1 MISQIKNEVF
11 KMENAPEK
19 KKVVLSLIQPT
30 GTPTLGNYLGAL
42 KNWVNMS
49 QDYDCLF
56 GAADLHSIT
65 VRTAPAELRKRTV
78 ELFALLIAIG
88 LDPEKSIIFC
98 QSHVP
103 AHAQLGW
110 ILDCYTQFGE
120 ASRMT
125 QFKDKSAKHADNVNL
140 GLFTYPTL
148 MAADIL
154 LYNADYVPI
163 GEDQRQHL
171 ELTRDIANRFNGLY
185 GDFFRVP
192 EPFIGKAGA
201 RIKSLQEPE
210 KKMSKSDTNQKSFI
224 LLTDTPDVITKKI
237 KSAVTDSEAS
247 VYYSDEKPGVKNL
260 MEIFSACTGRSYE
273 QITDDFAGKGYGDFK
288 AAVAEAVVEELRPLQ
303 TEYVRLIGD
312 KAYLIDCAAKGAER
326 AGRIAD
332 RTVKK
337 CMKKVG
343 FWQF

>member
-1 MISQIKNEVF
+1 
-11 KMENAPEK
+11 MENTQEK

-42 KNWVNMS
+42 KNWVMMS
-49 QDYDCLF
+49 KEYDCLF
-56 GAADLHSIT
+56 GEADLHAIT
-65 VRTAPAELRKRTV
+65 VRTPPAELRKRC
-78 ELFALLIAIG
+78 LDMFAILIAMG
-88 LDPEKSIIFC
+88 LDPERNTIFC

-154 LYNADYVPI
+154 LYNADYVPV
-163 GEDQRQHL
+163 GEDQKQHL

-192 EPFIGKAGA
+192 EPFIGKKGA
-201 RIKSLQEPE
+201 RVMSLQEPE

-224 LLTDTPDVITKKI
+224 LVTDSPDVITKKI

-247 VYYSDEKPGVKNL
+247 VYYSESKPGVSNL
-260 MEIFSACTGRSYE
+260 MEIYSVCTGKSFE
-273 QITDDFAGKGYGDFK
+273 QITDEFAGKGYGDFK
-288 AAVAEAVVEELRPLQ
+288 AAVAEAVVEELKPLQ
-303 TEYVRLIGD
+303 AEYAKLIND
-312 KAYLIDCAAKGAER
+312 KAYLTECAVKGAEK
-326 AGRIAD
+326 ASRIAD
-332 RTVKK
+332 KTVKK
-337 CMKKVG
+337 CMKKIG

>member
-1 MISQIKNEVF
+1 
-11 KMENAPEK
+11 MENTEK

-30 GTPTLGNYLGAL
+30 GTPTLGNYLGAF
-42 KNWVNMS
+42 KNWINMS

-65 VRTAPAELRKRTV
+65 VRTAPADLRKRTID
-78 ELFALLIAIG
+78 LFAILIAMG
-88 LDPEKSIIFC
+88 LDPEKNIIFC

-125 QFKDKSAKHADNVNL
+125 QFKDKSAKHADNINL

-163 GEDQRQHL
+163 GADQKQHL
-171 ELTRDIANRFNGLY
+171 ELARDIANRFNGLY
-185 GDFFRVP
+185 GDFFKVP

-201 RIKSLQEPE
+201 RVMSLQEPE

-224 LLTDTPDVITKKI
+224 LVTDSPDVIVKKI
-237 KSAVTDSEAS
+237 KSAVTDSEAK
-247 VYYSDEKPGVKNL
+247 VYYSEDKPGVSNL
-260 MEIFSACTGRSYE
+260 MDIFAACAGKTNE
-273 QITDDFAGKGYGDFK
+273 QIEAEFEGKGYGDFK

-303 TEYVRLIGD
+303 TEYAKLVND
-312 KAYLIDCAAKGAER
+312 KAYLAECAAKGAER
-326 AGRIAD
+326 ASRIAD
-332 RTVKK
+332 KTVKK

-343 FWQF
+343 FWQY